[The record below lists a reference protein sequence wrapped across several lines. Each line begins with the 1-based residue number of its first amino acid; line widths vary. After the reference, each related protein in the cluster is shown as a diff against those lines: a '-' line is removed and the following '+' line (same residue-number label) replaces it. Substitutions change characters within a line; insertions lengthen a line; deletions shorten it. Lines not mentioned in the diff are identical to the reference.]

1 MIEMMSRGQQTQT
14 ASSILCSFLLGLL
27 VFGMNGCGSS
37 GSSGGGT
44 PPVSPVGSAMIKG
57 KVSGTIIYVLNA
69 KTNAV
74 LAQTDTAS
82 LPGPPP
88 FSFSFTNIPIGVPIK
103 VFFFSAGETFPLYS
117 LNLQTNVFKITTPG
131 TIDLDLVDM
140 SGGRA
145 TAPSGQLTNL
155 TPEPEDPSP
164 PPSNIVPP
172 PATISVTTP
181 SNNAQVQGPDVVL
194 TFSTT
199 NFAISNQNQ
208 AHLHVYLDSDPIPY
222 EFFNTGPVFHNGVQA
237 LNAQWVSATQI
248 RFLGLQVNANHTVRL
263 NLATA
268 SHTDFVAPGIVTI
281 DFFVLPPPPNPP
293 TVNATSPTDGQDLQ
307 FGPVS
312 VSFDVTNFSIQGQ
325 GQPQLHVYL
334 DGTLYQFLNNPN
346 QVRLNGNPAPGVDQ
360 IANLSFRFTSLP
372 AGPHTLRF
380 VLANGDAA
388 NTELTN
394 SSATDIVNFRVGN
407 PPVAAISVTSG
418 TSFLSSPV
426 RISFEV
432 QDFTIGSPGN
442 QHMRFTIDGGPV
454 NDFYVGTGNDPNVGV
469 QLNGQHTHF
478 AHWISAT
485 SFDLFGLSA
494 GPHSVRLALVNASNN
509 ELANNEAK
517 TTFNYTVQQP
527 PSGDLSLQSVLG
539 GLNFPSALTQAPDG
553 RVFFNELYTG
563 KIRVVT
569 TGATWSIDPTP
580 FCSVTV
586 ELNGNEQG
594 LLGLALDPAFSSS
607 RQELYVY
614 YSAPGPFNQLSKL
627 TKQTNGT
634 CTETPILTGLPKS
647 ANHNS
652 GIIKFGPDG
661 KLYMII
667 GDAENPSNAQNLD
680 SLAGKVLRV
689 NADGS
694 APTDNPFYA
703 NDPNPS
709 LNSPRKKVYSLGHR
723 NSFGLTFHPSTGDLW
738 ESENGPSGPQR
749 DEVNR
754 VVRGGNY
761 GWDSTQQSGCR
772 NLPLQF
778 KDPIVEFP
786 IFAPTGIVGIPSNSN
801 VYPSAYQGNLL
812 VAGFNDGTIRLVIA
826 NPSAPCGSGN
836 TSVAFPGGSGLLI
849 SLMLGSDGYV
859 YASGVPS
866 STDSAI
872 YRVVPQH

>member
-1 MIEMMSRGQQTQT
+1 MIELMNRGQQTQT

-37 GSSGGGT
+37 GSSGGET
-44 PPVSPVGSAMIKG
+44 PPVSPAGSATIKG

-117 LNLQTNVFKITTPG
+117 LNPQTNVFKIITPG

-155 TPEPEDPSP
+155 TFEPEDPSP

-172 PATISVTTP
+172 SATLTVPASVSGAGSVDITFTVQNFSIGGQGQQHVHINVDGGP
-181 SNNAQVQGPDVVL
+181 ARHFFNGSSNTVL
-194 TFSTT
+194 DE
-199 NFAISNQNQ
+199 NQNP
-208 AHLHVYLDSDPIPY
+208 ASD
-222 EFFNTGPVFHNGVQA
+222 VQW
-237 LNAQWVSATQI
+237 LSSGS
-248 RFLGLQVNANHTVRL
+248 FRL
-263 NLATA
+263 NGLPVGSHQVTVKLATA
-268 SHTDFVAPGIVTI
+268 SETLFVNSGANPSAIAVTI
-281 DFFVLPPPPNPP
+281 NSPPANPETLTITNPSPGASLPN
-293 TVNATSPTDGQDLQ
+293 GQ
-307 FGPVS
+307 PVS
-312 VSFDVTNFSIQGQ
+312 VAFTVQNFTIGGQ
-325 GQPQLHVYL
+325 GAPHLHISVDGGPTAHFYNGGTNSIL
-334 DGTLYQFLNNPN
+334 DGSGQPVVNMARTSTTSFQITGLSSGSHQVDLGLVDASHQPLPNPEA
-346 QVRLNGNPAPGVDQ
+346 NPAPR
-360 IANLSFRFTSLP
+360 SFTIQ
-372 AGPHTLRF
+372 A
-380 VLANGDAA
+380 
-388 NTELTN
+388 
-394 SSATDIVNFRVGN
+394 
-407 PPVAAISVTSG
+407 PPVAAIAVTSG

-426 RISFEV
+426 RISFSV
-432 QDFTIGSPGN
+432 SNFTIGSPGN
-442 QHMRFTIDGGPV
+442 QHMRFTFDGGPA
-454 NDFYVGTGNDPNVGV
+454 NDFYIGTGNDPDLGV
-469 QLNGQHTHF
+469 QRNGQHTHF

-494 GPHSVRLALVNASNN
+494 GPHSVRLALVDASNN
-509 ELANNEAK
+509 ELTNNEAK
-517 TTFNYTVQQP
+517 TTHNFTVQQP
-527 PSGDLSLQSVLG
+527 PSGDLSLQPVLG
-539 GLNFPSALTQAPDG
+539 GLNFPSALAQAPAPDG

-563 KIRVVT
+563 KIRVAT
-569 TGATWSIDPTP
+569 TGATWSLDPTP

-586 ELNGNEQG
+586 ELSGNEQG

-607 RQELYVY
+607 KQVLYVY
-614 YSAPGPFNQLSKL
+614 YTSPGPSNRVSKL
-627 TKQTNGT
+627 TKETNGT
-634 CTETPILTGLPKS
+634 CTEVPILTGLPTS
-647 ANHNS
+647 PNHNS

-661 KLYMII
+661 KLYVII
-667 GDAENPSNAQNLD
+667 GDSENPANAQNVN

-694 APTDNPFYA
+694 APADNPFYV
-703 NDPNPS
+703 NGLGNRD
-709 LNSPRKKVYSLGHR
+709 KVYSLGHR

-738 ESENGPSGPQR
+738 ETENGPAGPQH

-754 VVRGGNY
+754 VVAGGNY

-786 IFAPTGIVGIPSNSN
+786 IFAPTGIVGIPSNSS
-801 VYPSAYQGNLL
+801 VYPSVYQGNLL

-836 TSVAFPGGSGLLI
+836 TSVAFPGGPGLLI
-849 SLMLGSDGYV
+849 SMMLGSDGYA